1 MQRAS
6 SSLRR
11 ARPLLGTFVEIS
23 VTTCRDECSAA
34 QAIDAAFDAVAL
46 VHNLMSFHEPGSD
59 VGRLNREGAQGAVT
73 VHPWT
78 YQVMKAAVELQRES
92 DGCFDVTVA
101 PALQALHLLPSH
113 QDADGAD
120 SLSDAGFA
128 APVSDPIILLPDHRI
143 RLREPGIRIDLGGI
157 AKGFAADQAATVLRE
172 YGVVGG
178 LVNAGGDI
186 AAFGPQP
193 HRIHV
198 RDPNDPARFISWID
212 LEDAGLASSGRLMA
226 RTRAT
231 EHIASAVIDPLTG
244 TAVAEVAGAT
254 VRAHSCMMADAL
266 TKPVMVCGEA
276 SLPLLEKYHASA
288 LLVGP
293 DGDVHATSNWME
305 ACNSAA

>member
-1 MQRAS
+1 MTRVS

-23 VTTCRDECSAA
+23 VTHCRDESNAA
-34 QAIDAAFDAVAL
+34 NAIDAAFDAVAL
-46 VHNLMSFHEPGSD
+46 VHNLMSFHETGSD
-59 VGRLNREGAQGAVT
+59 VGRLNREGARGAGAVT

-78 YQVMKAAVELQRES
+78 YHVVKVAIELQRES
-92 DGCFDVTVA
+92 KGCFDVTVA
-101 PALQALHLLPSH
+101 PALQALQLLPSH
-113 QDADGAD
+113 GLDF
-120 SLSDAGFA
+120 LSDVGFA

-143 RLREPGIRIDLGGI
+143 RLRQPAIRIDLCGI
-157 AKGFAADQAATVLRE
+157 AKGFAADRAAMVLRE
-172 YGVVGG
+172 HGVVGG

-212 LEDAGLASSGRLMA
+212 LENAGLASSGRLMA
-226 RTRAT
+226 RSSATR
-231 EHIASAVIDPLTG
+231 HIASAVIDPQTG
-244 TAVAEVAGAT
+244 TVAADVAGAT
-254 VRAHSCMMADAL
+254 VRADCCMMADAL

-276 SLPLLEKYHASA
+276 SLPLLEKYRASA
-288 LLVGP
+288 LLVRP
-293 DGDVHATSNWME
+293 DGEVHATSNWME